1 MGSAA
6 TAELAACPA
15 EDPEDAALLDFL
27 SEDPDRARRLLS
39 LAARAERL
47 MPSVTAP
54 VPARVMRGEE
64 VTYVA
69 RKVSDGEAVESLKLV
84 AHWTSLTHED
94 LRQAAKPCRG
104 TSAGLDG
111 WTTEE
116 VYAFSDD
123 MLATLAAFYNKC
135 ESLGQAPAAWKMT
148 RQVHLSKD
156 KKLQSDGS
164 SLAGDL
170 RPFMSETLPVGIPVS
185 SSLPQGDC
193 FSMLAM
199 TCLLLPAVND
209 IRTREVNVE
218 QVVYADDRSFACATP
233 QQLKRMTEHWTRWAG
248 ILGLR
253 ENGSKAQYYHA
264 RSGGRRDLERIGL
277 PSECISD
284 RIRILGFT
292 FAGLRPRKA
301 GPHEQ
306 SRLEEAKAKAAR
318 VRCLPGGLKRQMRL
332 AQYAVLPK
340 AAWGVVLPSNMQTL
354 VLGQKFNQSL
364 EGVTLPSTLQTLALG
379 ISWPSSLQTLAFG
392 CDFNESLIG
401 VTLPSSLRTLTFD
414 YKFNHSLAGV
424 ELPCGLKN
432 LTFGQCYDQTL
443 VDVAL
448 PSGLEALTF
457 SNAFDQS
464 LEGVALPSN
473 LQFLMFG
480 SLFNKS
486 LEGVS
491 LPTSLRTL
499 IFGQEFN
506 QSLTQVLL
514 PSNLRN
520 LTFGFSFNQSLED
533 DFDQN
538 LEDTVLPS
546 SLETLTFGWRFNQS
560 LVDVVLPTSLHTLI
574 FGKFFNQSLEGVTL
588 PGSLKTLSFGDLG
601 QGLDGVT
608 CPFMD
613 RCESVKVHEISAW
626 TLCMCRCALIVAK
639 SSAEERGTRTDRIS
653 IARRAWLVVCTVN
666 QFAVRNSET
675 VRPGRAFCCHCET
688 SRAVVCARTGAA
700 QERSLAEGG
709 QNASDGQVQ
718 RLLVEAVPALP
729 GFQGAKSGRLFQAK
743 TQEGFRCESGDES
756 LAEDLE
762 SIAFRR
768 LELSIDQST
777 RASSMFGGL
786 LGEPEPEL
794 SRLFLIEARVSVLAR
809 DDGATPLL
817 MAALD
822 RHESEGPLEVSEDD
836 QFKNDVTVLYDC
848 WRKGSSRVELRLVLA
863 PEVDGPR
870 TEICMAWLKSCGQ
883 GFAALQVRHGQ
894 SLIFPAPADH
904 APVPPLLAAEG
915 TLEEVTKLQFSSLG
929 AMRLKMPK
937 VSSDEQLKVEIR
949 GLASADAIEVTTS
962 EVLEISVLYSCLGA
976 GVMEV
981 ELALEQA
988 VLSAAHAPE
997 VLHLHWR
1004 KRCGDSVYRFVDVY
1018 LKSDLNKT
1026 QVVSKGTTLPGF
1038 MHCPK
1043 EAVSGAEDGTKPLT
1057 KGTECQ
1063 PEALEVSP
1071 KEVKTTVEL
1080 RLDPEG
1086 HQLPPAF
1093 QPHPDLSFDRKIL
1106 RAYVVQPTSELF
1118 RKTQP
1123 SSLRANTNA
1132 MTVRYSCHKAG
1143 VSLIVVTI
1151 YVMKH
1156 KPIDFAW
1163 RKSLGQSCSLLRR
1176 CSEPKVHTSKAL
1188 TAPQAMTFAF
1198 LVCGGIGLI
1207 VCMVCLFCSGDQDKN
1222 QLFQGHRRPGR
1233 EVEFKPIGASP
1244 KVGYEYE
1251 EEVMFFGS
1259 SPTN

>member
-54 VPARVMRGEE
+54 VPARVMRGAE
-64 VTYVA
+64 
-69 RKVSDGEAVESLKLV
+69 V

-306 SRLEEAKAKAAR
+306 SRLEEAKA
-318 VRCLPGGLKRQMRL
+318 
-332 AQYAVLPK
+332 
-340 AAWGVVLPSNMQTL
+340 
-354 VLGQKFNQSL
+354 
-364 EGVTLPSTLQTLALG
+364 
-379 ISWPSSLQTLAFG
+379 
-392 CDFNESLIG
+392 
-401 VTLPSSLRTLTFD
+401 
-414 YKFNHSLAGV
+414 
-424 ELPCGLKN
+424 
-432 LTFGQCYDQTL
+432 
-443 VDVAL
+443 
-448 PSGLEALTF
+448 
-457 SNAFDQS
+457 
-464 LEGVALPSN
+464 
-473 LQFLMFG
+473 
-480 SLFNKS
+480 
-486 LEGVS
+486 
-491 LPTSLRTL
+491 
-499 IFGQEFN
+499 
-506 QSLTQVLL
+506 
-514 PSNLRN
+514 
-520 LTFGFSFNQSLED
+520 
-533 DFDQN
+533 
-538 LEDTVLPS
+538 
-546 SLETLTFGWRFNQS
+546 
-560 LVDVVLPTSLHTLI
+560 
-574 FGKFFNQSLEGVTL
+574 
-588 PGSLKTLSFGDLG
+588 
-601 QGLDGVT
+601 
-608 CPFMD
+608 
-613 RCESVKVHEISAW
+613 KVHEISAW

-1163 RKSLGQSCSLLRR
+1163 RKR

-1251 EEVMFFGS
+1251 EEVMQLLIFWPGQCRKHVLEGQVGQTKQ
-1259 SPTN
+1259 PWVRLRLPCHIHTLK